1 MRIYFKCRTI
11 SKDKSLQKKLLCI
24 SQIMTLENFKKQFLE
39 YLEIEKNR
47 SPKTIENYDHY
58 LSRFLEWTAVKS
70 PGDITEE
77 AVRSFRVALNRFSDD
92 SGRPLLKKI
101 TQNYYVI
108 ALRSF
113 LKYLSK
119 RDVDTLP
126 AEKVEIGK
134 TPSREVEFLEEG
146 EVGRILSSAEGN
158 DFKSLRDRAILEL
171 LFSGGLRVSELTGIN
186 RDKLNLKTQEIVVR
200 GKGDKVRV
208 VFVSDRAKR
217 ALGEYLDKRTDIDPA
232 LFVRDEKALRKF
244 ASSSSPAGEEE
255 VKDRKGGREKKDKNN
270 KSDLRLTP
278 RSIQRIVKFYAAKAG
293 IVKDVHPHT
302 LRHSFATDLLS
313 NGADIRSVQVMLGH
327 SSITTTQIYTHVT
340 NQKLK
345 EIHKNFHRKKK

>member
-1 MRIYFKCRTI
+1 MKLE
-11 SKDKSLQKKLLCI
+11 SLK
-24 SQIMTLENFKKQFLE
+24 NQFLE
-39 YLEIEKNR
+39 YLEIERNR
-47 SPKTIENYDHY
+47 SRKTIENYNHY
-58 LSRFLEWTAVKS
+58 LSRFLELSGAETPS
-70 PGDITEE
+70 DITDDL
-77 AVRSFRVALNRFSDD
+77 VRSFRVALNRFSDN
-92 SGRPLLKKI
+92 SGRPLKKI

-119 RDVDTLP
+119 KDIQTLP
-126 AEKVEIGK
+126 AEKVEVGK
-134 TPSREVEFLEEG
+134 TPSREVDFLEEG
-146 EVGRILSSAEGN
+146 EVERILSSAEGG

-171 LFSGGLRVSELTGIN
+171 LFSGGLRVSELIGIN

-208 VFVSDRAKR
+208 VFISDRAKR
-217 ALGEYLDKRTDIDPA
+217 AVEDYLKKRTDIDPA
-232 LFVRDEKALRKF
+232 LFVRDEKALKKF
-244 ASSSSPAGEEE
+244 QGKKE
-255 VKDRKGGREKKDKNN
+255 EKK
-270 KSDLRLTP
+270 KSELRLTP
-278 RSIQRIVKFYAAKAG
+278 RSIQRIVKFYATKAG
-293 IVKDVHPHT
+293 IVKEVHPHT